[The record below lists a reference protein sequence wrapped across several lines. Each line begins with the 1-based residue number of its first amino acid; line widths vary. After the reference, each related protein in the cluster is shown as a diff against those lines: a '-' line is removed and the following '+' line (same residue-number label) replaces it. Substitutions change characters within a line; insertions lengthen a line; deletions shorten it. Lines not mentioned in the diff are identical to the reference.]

1 MCACVLALVAAIAG
15 CTGSAPKVESVGVT
29 RAAPQSG
36 AEALE
41 FTLNLR
47 SDNADGV
54 PLRTVDYTLDID
66 GRRVFSGV
74 RSAEAT
80 VPAKGAQSVRL
91 PAAFEGVELRPGT
104 RYRLSGSYTYV
115 LPGAFAEALFDSGV
129 RVPSASFAA
138 EGEIA
143 Q

>member
-1 MCACVLALVAAIAG
+1 MFAAALTG
-15 CTGSAPKVESVGVT
+15 CSGSAPKVDSVGVS
-29 RAAPQSG
+29 RGAAKSD

-41 FTLNLR
+41 FTLNMR
-47 SDNADGV
+47 NDNADGV

-66 GRRVFSGV
+66 GRRVFSGI

-80 VPAKGAQSVRL
+80 VPAKGEQVVRL
-91 PAAFEGVELRPGT
+91 PAAFEGVQLRPGT

-138 EGEIA
+138 EGEIT